1 MWYGGEAR
9 VGLPSLP
16 SPSASP
22 YHVAV
27 AGCHSMPSPAALP
40 AFFADFPPPNRNAA
54 ATGGG
59 GAESRTTQRRTR
71 VRAREEAMEGEEGD
85 GSDGSLPSAS
95 LCALGLDHWQN
106 AVAWSGE
113 LRFGGAL
120 FYGFEKSHAAS
131 LSELGGMELGLAGE
145 VAALLWCSSVEQ
157 KQMGACVWCSSVAY
171 PGFILRE
178 TQRAE
183 GQVNSVLMG

>member
-1 MWYGGEAR
+1 MQCQTKTGVMCYGGEVR

-27 AGCHSMPSPAALP
+27 AGCHSMPSPTALP
-40 AFFADFPPPNRNAA
+40 GFFADFPPPNRNAA

-59 GAESRTTQRRTR
+59 GAESRTMQSSRTR
-71 VRAREEAMEGEEGD
+71 ASAGEEAMEGKEAD
-85 GSDGSLPSAS
+85 GSDGSLPSA
-95 LCALGLDHWQN
+95 LPLGLDHWQN

-120 FYGFEKSHAAS
+120 FYGFEKSHAPCPI
-131 LSELGGMELGLAGE
+131 GGA
-145 VAALLWCSSVEQ
+145 
-157 KQMGACVWCSSVAY
+157 
-171 PGFILRE
+171 
-178 TQRAE
+178 
-183 GQVNSVLMG
+183 